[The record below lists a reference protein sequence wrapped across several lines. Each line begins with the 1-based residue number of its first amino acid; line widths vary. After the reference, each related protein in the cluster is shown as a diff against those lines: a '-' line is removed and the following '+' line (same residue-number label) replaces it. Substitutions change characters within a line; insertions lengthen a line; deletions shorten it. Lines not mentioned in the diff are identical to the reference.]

1 MSSAKLASRKS
12 VGPTAG
18 TKRRIKTAAAIGIA
32 AAAAGGSLIAAS
44 AFANAETPAPDA
56 SDLIIGADSPDAIA
70 GEYIVVMEDQGAEAA
85 GGLDAL
91 ADDLGVSI
99 DVEDTLGLV
108 DGYLAEMSEAEAV
121 ELASDDAVAYIEQNQ
136 MAHASEVQA
145 DPPSWG
151 LDRVDQD
158 ALPLDASYE
167 YNQSGTSV
175 EAFVLDT
182 GLNTEHQ
189 EFEGRVGEGFD
200 FIDNDADPSDCH
212 GHGTHVAG
220 TIGGSTYGLAKD
232 VTIRPVRVLD
242 CEGSGSYAAIIG
254 GIDWVAANAGESAVA
269 NMSLGGSF
277 SQALNDAIAAAVET
291 GVTFAIAA
299 GNEGQDACNVSPG
312 SEPSAITVGATDEDD
327 AAASFSNFGECV
339 DLLAPGVGITSA
351 WIDGVDAEKTISGT
365 SMATPHVAGVA
376 ALYLESNPGA
386 TPDEV
391 ATALTEGALADVVTD
406 PNGSPNLLLNTA
418 FLG

>member
-1 MSSAKLASRKS
+1 M
-12 VGPTAG
+12 AG
-18 TKRRIKTAAAIGIA
+18 TKRRIRTATAIGIA
-32 AAAAGGSLIAAS
+32 AAAAGGSLVAAS
-44 AFANAETPAPDA
+44 AFANAAESPAPDA

-70 GEYIVVMEDQGAEAA
+70 GEYIVVLDDKAA
-85 GGLDAL
+85 DATGGLNAL
-91 ADDLGVSI
+91 ADDLGVSV

-108 DGYLAEMSEAEAV
+108 DGYVAEMSEAEAV
-121 ELASDDAVAYIEQNQ
+121 ELAADDAVAYVEQNQ

-158 ALPLDASYE
+158 ALPLDQQYE
-167 YNQSGTSV
+167 YTQSGTGV

-182 GLNTEHQ
+182 GVNLEHQ
-189 EFEGRVGEGFD
+189 EFEGRIGEGYD
-200 FIDNDADPSDCH
+200 FIDDDADPADCH

-220 TIGGSTYGLAKD
+220 TIAGTTYGVAKD
-232 VTIRPVRVLD
+232 ATIRPVRVLD
-242 CEGSGSYAAIIG
+242 CQGSGSYAAIIG

-277 SQALNDAIAAAVET
+277 SQALNDAIAAAVES

-312 SEPSAITVGATDEDD
+312 SEASAITVGATDEDD
-327 AAASFSNFGECV
+327 AAASFTNYGECV

-351 WIDGVDAEKTISGT
+351 WIDGTDAENTISGT

-376 ALYLESNPGA
+376 ALFLEANPGA

-391 ATALTEGALADVVTD
+391 ATALTEGAVPDAVAD

>member
-1 MSSAKLASRKS
+1 MS
-12 VGPTAG
+12 TAG
-18 TKRRIKTAAAIGIA
+18 TKRRFKAAAAIAIA
-32 AAAAGGSLIAAS
+32 GAAAGGSLIAAT
-44 AFANAETPAPDA
+44 AFANAEETPAPDA

-70 GEYIVVMEDQGAEAA
+70 GEYIVVLEDQAA
-85 GGLDAL
+85 DATGGLNTL
-91 ADDLGVSI
+91 ADDLGVTL
-99 DVEDTLGLV
+99 DVEDTLGIV
-108 DGYLAEMSEAEAV
+108 DGYVAEMSEAEAV
-121 ELASDDAVAYIEQNQ
+121 ELAADDAVAYVEQNQ
-136 MAHASEVQA
+136 YAHASEVQA

-167 YNQSGTSV
+167 YTQSGTGV

-182 GLNTEHQ
+182 GLNTTHQ
-189 EFEGRVGEGFD
+189 EFEGRVGEGYD
-200 FIDNDADPSDCH
+200 FIDDDADPSDCH

-242 CEGSGSYAAIIG
+242 CQGSGSYAAIIG
-254 GIDWVAANAGESAVA
+254 GIDWVAENAGESAVA

-277 SQALNDAIAAAVET
+277 SQALNDAIAGAVES

-312 SEPSAITVGATDEDD
+312 SEPTAITVGATDEDD

-339 DLLAPGVGITSA
+339 DILAPGVGITSA
-351 WIDGVDAEKTISGT
+351 WIDGDDAENTISGT

-376 ALYLESNPGA
+376 ALYLETNPGA

-391 ATALTEGALADVVTD
+391 ATALAEGALADAVSGV
-406 PNGSPNLLLNTA
+406 NGSPNLLLNTA
-418 FLG
+418 FLAG

>member
-1 MSSAKLASRKS
+1 M
-12 VGPTAG
+12 AG
-18 TKRRIKTAAAIGIA
+18 TKRRIRTATAIGIA
-32 AAAAGGSLIAAS
+32 AAAAGGSLVAAS
-44 AFANAETPAPDA
+44 AFANAAESPAPDA

-70 GEYIVVMEDQGAEAA
+70 GEYIVVLEDQAA
-85 GGLDAL
+85 DATGGLNAL
-91 ADDLGVSI
+91 ADDLGVSV

-108 DGYLAEMSEAEAV
+108 DGYVAEMSEAEAV
-121 ELASDDAVAYIEQNQ
+121 ELAADDAVAYVEQNQ

-158 ALPLDASYE
+158 ALPLDQQYE
-167 YNQSGTSV
+167 YTQSGTGV

-182 GLNTEHQ
+182 GVNLEHQ
-189 EFEGRVGEGFD
+189 EFEGRIGEGYD
-200 FIDNDADPSDCH
+200 FIDDDADPADCH

-220 TIGGSTYGLAKD
+220 TIAGTTYGVAKD
-232 VTIRPVRVLD
+232 ATIRPVRVLD
-242 CEGSGSYAAIIG
+242 CQGSGSYAAIIG

-277 SQALNDAIAAAVET
+277 SQALNDAIAAAVES

-312 SEPSAITVGATDEDD
+312 SEASAITVGATDEDD
-327 AAASFSNFGECV
+327 AAASFTNYGECV

-351 WIDGVDAEKTISGT
+351 WIDGTDAENTISGT

-376 ALYLESNPGA
+376 ALFLEANPGA

-391 ATALTEGALADVVTD
+391 ATALTEGAVPDAVAD

>member
-1 MSSAKLASRKS
+1 M
-12 VGPTAG
+12 AG
-18 TKRRIKTAAAIGIA
+18 TKRRIRTATAIGIA
-32 AAAAGGSLIAAS
+32 AAAAGGSLVAAS
-44 AFANAETPAPDA
+44 AFANAAESPAPDA
-56 SDLIIGADSPDAIA
+56 GDLIIGADSPDAIA
-70 GEYIVVMEDQGAEAA
+70 GEYIVVLEDHAA
-85 GGLDAL
+85 DATGGLNAL
-91 ADDLGVSI
+91 ADDLGVSV

-108 DGYLAEMSEAEAV
+108 DGYVAEMSEAEAV
-121 ELASDDAVAYIEQNQ
+121 ELAADDAVAYVEQNQ

-158 ALPLDASYE
+158 ALPLDQQYE
-167 YNQSGTSV
+167 YTQTGTGV
-175 EAFVLDT
+175 EAFILDT
-182 GLNTEHQ
+182 GVNLEHQ
-189 EFEGRVGEGFD
+189 EFEGRIGEGYD
-200 FIDNDADPSDCH
+200 FIDDDADPADCH

-220 TIGGSTYGLAKD
+220 TVAGATYGVAKD
-232 VTIRPVRVLD
+232 ATIRPVRVLD

-277 SQALNDAIAAAVET
+277 SQALNDAIAAAVES

-312 SEPSAITVGATDEDD
+312 SEASAITVGATDEDD
-327 AAASFSNFGECV
+327 AAASFTNYGECV

-351 WIDGVDAEKTISGT
+351 WIDGTDAENTISGT

-376 ALYLESNPGA
+376 ALFIEANPGA

-391 ATALTEGALADVVTD
+391 ATALTEGAVPDAVAD